1 MVLENKEKKILHDYD
16 KIVCSCDF
24 HVALTCYNKS
34 LWLQTS
40 AVTVNIVSVCKTW
53 MKTKPLTTFE
63 EDLSEIFH
71 RSCRTPWDK
80 KKNTKIVYFPKSH
93 LPHNKGNYDV
103 ELQLPVWSGKG
114 LGTCSQQVVRQRR
127 IQDKHKLWASTGDQ
141 LQLADHTRR
150 SEIRCKPVRTG
161 RKKKEENSLSQ
172 DTNLLLTTE
181 QYITLKFTHCFVIAT
196 ICHECR

>member
-1 MVLENKEKKILHDYD
+1 MLPWLAI
-16 KIVCSCDF
+16 
-24 HVALTCYNKS
+24 TS

-40 AVTVNIVSVCKTW
+40 AVTVNIVSVSKTW
-53 MKTKPLTTFE
+53 MKKSHLQHLKRSFLKYFI
-63 EDLSEIFH
+63 DLVGHPEI
-71 RSCRTPWDK
+71 

-161 RKKKEENSLSQ
+161 REKKKK
-172 DTNLLLTTE
+172 
-181 QYITLKFTHCFVIAT
+181 ITLP
-196 ICHECR
+196 RY